1 MTMDTVQQTD
11 RRDAEGPLAAYQALR
26 DCGNLA
32 QDSAQEAVVR
42 RLDELHNAL
51 LDWND
56 ASPGLLGRLL
66 GRRRTRSAPKGVYIY
81 GDVGRGKSM
90 VMDLFF
96 DHAPVTS
103 KRRVHFHAFMLE
115 IHGRIH
121 EWRQMSKAEREEK
134 AGKGDGDDPIPPL
147 AREVGRD
154 AQLLCFDE
162 FQVTDV
168 ADAMILGRLFTA
180 LWDEGVVTVATSNRV
195 PEDLYKGGLNR
206 QLFLPF
212 IDLVRERLDVVEL
225 NGPTDYRLDRLGGA
239 PVYYTPISKEATRA
253 LSETFYRLTDHEVGD
268 RDAVGPEE
276 IEVRGR
282 KLHVPV
288 ASRGVAVFSFKRL
301 CENPLGA
308 ADYLAIAWR
317 YHTVIIVGIPQMG
330 PEKRNE
336 AKRFVTL
343 IDALYE
349 NKVKL
354 LCSAAAPPDELY
366 DAGDGSFEFQRTASR
381 LMEMQSVDYLS
392 SGHAV

>member
-1 MTMDTVQQTD
+1 MNMDQLQKPGED
-11 RRDAEGPLAAYQALR
+11 MAGGPLAAYQSLR
-26 DCGNLA
+26 DCGDLKT
-32 QDSAQEAVVR
+32 DSAQEAVVR
-42 RLDELHNAL
+42 RLDELYHAL
-51 LDWND
+51 ADGGGNN
-56 ASPGLLGRLL
+56 PGLISRLF
-66 GRRRTRSAPKGVYIY
+66 GRRQTPPLPRGVYIY
-81 GDVGRGKSM
+81 GEVGRGKSM

-96 DHAPVTS
+96 DHAPVAA

-121 EWRQMSKAEREEK
+121 DWRQMSRAEREK
-134 AGKGDGDDPIPPL
+134 VAGKGVGDDPIPPL
-147 AREVGRD
+147 ARDVARD
-154 AQLLCFDE
+154 ARLLCFDE

-180 LWDEGVVTVATSNRV
+180 LWDQGVVTVATSNRM

-212 IDLVRERLDVVEL
+212 IDLVRARLDVVEL
-225 NGPTDYRLDRLGGA
+225 SGPTDYRLDRLGGA
-239 PVYYTPISKEATRA
+239 PVYYTPISEEATRA

-268 RDAVGPEE
+268 RSAVGPEE
-276 IEVRGR
+276 IEVKGR
-282 KLHVPV
+282 KLFVPI
-288 ASRGVAVFSFKRL
+288 ASRGVAVFSFRRL

-317 YHTVIIVGIPQMG
+317 YHTVIIVGIPRMG

-349 NKVKL
+349 NNVKL

-381 LMEMQSVDYLS
+381 LMEMQSEDYLS
-392 SGHAV
+392 RGHAV